1 MKNPAIHSIGVP
13 SAESSAGMV
22 AHRERVMAEEEMA
35 STRRHGIGDCV
46 DARNHGG
53 ADYRV
58 ATIIGATCGN
68 YGWVYRVKF
77 RDGSER
83 RIVAFNVR
91 KRSKKDGR

>member
-22 AHRERVMAEEEMA
+22 AHRERVAAEEKVA
-35 STRRHGIGDCV
+35 STRRHGVGDRV
-46 DARNHGG
+46 DAREHGG

-58 ATIIGATCGN
+58 ATVLSATFGN

-77 RDGSER
+77 RDGNER
-83 RIVAFNVR
+83 NVVAANVR
-91 KRSKKDGR
+91 KRRSARG